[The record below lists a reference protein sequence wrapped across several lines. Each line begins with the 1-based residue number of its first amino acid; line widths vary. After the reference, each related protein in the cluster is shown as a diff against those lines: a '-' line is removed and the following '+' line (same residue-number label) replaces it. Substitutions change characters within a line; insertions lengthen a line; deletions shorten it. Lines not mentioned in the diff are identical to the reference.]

1 MFVVGL
7 ISWWY
12 SVGWRRMVASVW
24 DSVERLYD
32 TFSLGLLLKT
42 LFAPWRQISAGQVRG
57 PIGVQIRAFFDRLF
71 SRVIGGFIRTVTL
84 IVGLIAL
91 CVMLL
96 VGLMRIVVWPLVPI
110 MPLVMVLFAIVGWV
124 PWHL

>member
-24 DSVERLYD
+24 GSVERLYD

-42 LFAPWRQISAGQVRG
+42 LFAPWRQISAGQGRG
-57 PIGVQIRAFFDRLF
+57 PIWGQISGVFF
-71 SRVIGGFIRTVTL
+71 
-84 IVGLIAL
+84 
-91 CVMLL
+91 
-96 VGLMRIVVWPLVPI
+96 
-110 MPLVMVLFAIVGWV
+110 
-124 PWHL
+124 